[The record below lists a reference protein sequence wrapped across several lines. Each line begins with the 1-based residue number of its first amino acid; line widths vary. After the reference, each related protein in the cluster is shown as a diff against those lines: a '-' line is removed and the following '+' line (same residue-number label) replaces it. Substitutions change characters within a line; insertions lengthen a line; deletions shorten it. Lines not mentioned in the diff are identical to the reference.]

1 MLSRTNNIFRRQLNN
16 TIGPRAAVAC
26 TSRRIGQ
33 RWYTNTSVYT
43 RGDDMSAEEQLRV
56 LSEEQQYLSELLKTD
71 DADAP
76 WRKENVDTVNREVQ
90 LNLHEPRE
98 WKPDHALDG

>member
-1 MLSRTNNIFRRQLNN
+1 MLSRSSNIFGRQLNN
-16 TIGPRAAVAC
+16 TIGSRAAVAC
-26 TSRRIGQ
+26 TSQRICQ

-43 RGDDMSAEEQLRV
+43 RGDSMSTEEHMRL
-56 LSEEQQYLSELLKTD
+56 LSEEQHYLTELLKTD
-71 DADAP
+71 DANAP

-98 WKPDHALDG
+98 WKPDHALNG

>member
-1 MLSRTNNIFRRQLNN
+1 MLSRSSNIFGRQFNN
-16 TIGPRAAVAC
+16 TIGSRAAVSC
-26 TSRRIGQ
+26 MSRRIGR

-43 RGDDMSAEEQLRV
+43 RGDGMSAEEQLRV

-71 DADAP
+71 DANAP

-90 LNLHEPRE
+90 LNLQEPRE
-98 WKPDHALDG
+98 WRPDHALDG